1 MEHSFIW
8 ILRMFQHSRP
18 NVWLVPLQFEFKFV
32 KHDLAYALDLIYF
45 LGVGDDMGSS
55 KLKYCSFWSLFA
67 RNQDSICVLRSA
79 NLLEGILYKNDS
91 WTKIFVLTFF
101 YKTLLSLGCTSPLK
115 VYGQIKVILPPKRAW
130 VCQSLNFKNSMFTL
144 KVTVFYLF
152 FETHFSLGWTS
163 PLKVYGQ
170 IKAILLAK
178 RAGMPASE
186 FWK

>member
-1 MEHSFIW
+1 VCVGHYKARRKNNRLWSSYFVVGFTMEHSFIW

-101 YKTLLSLGCTSPLK
+101 MRPTCHKGELLL
-115 VYGQIKVILPPKRAW
+115 
-130 VCQSLNFKNSMFTL
+130 
-144 KVTVFYLF
+144 
-152 FETHFSLGWTS
+152 
-163 PLKVYGQ
+163 
-170 IKAILLAK
+170 
-178 RAGMPASE
+178 
-186 FWK
+186 